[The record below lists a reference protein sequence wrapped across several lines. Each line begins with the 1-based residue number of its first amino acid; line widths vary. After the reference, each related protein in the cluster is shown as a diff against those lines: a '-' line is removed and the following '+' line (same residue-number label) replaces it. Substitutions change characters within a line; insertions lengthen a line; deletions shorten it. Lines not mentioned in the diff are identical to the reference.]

1 MKYPKLSDVF
11 MDASEGAE
19 LILVVH
25 KFRDLFS
32 SYKKGNDGELL
43 DWLAMYAL
51 TNQSDVLRDKVQA
64 SLDVACS
71 VKFVD
76 RQTLFNE
83 MMPSGVL
90 PEIDYHMPDI
100 LDSIGASEL
109 HSADS
114 SSLALKS
121 VCNFVVSYCGHFA
134 DILSRAQNAE
144 RSFHK
149 KQYIDTDD
157 CQVRFSAELKEYNL
171 VLVWFGADFM
181 LPILKEL
188 NFSWRDARFTSR
200 DNSSDVFSCSLRLCP
215 HSC

>member
-1 MKYPKLSDVF
+1 
-11 MDASEGAE
+11 
-19 LILVVH
+19 
-25 KFRDLFS
+25 
-32 SYKKGNDGELL
+32 
-43 DWLAMYAL
+43 
-51 TNQSDVLRDKVQA
+51 
-64 SLDVACS
+64 
-71 VKFVD
+71 
-76 RQTLFNE
+76 
-83 MMPSGVL
+83 MMASGVL

-157 CQVRFSAELKEYNL
+157 CQARFSAELKEYNL